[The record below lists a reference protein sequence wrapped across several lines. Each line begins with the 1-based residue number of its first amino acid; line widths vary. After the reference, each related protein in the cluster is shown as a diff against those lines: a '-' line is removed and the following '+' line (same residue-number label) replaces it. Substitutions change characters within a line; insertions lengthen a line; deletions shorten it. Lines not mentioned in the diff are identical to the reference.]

1 MNQTMNGDAL
11 PRSTKAIK
19 SSIEDQSEEQA
30 DIQVSD
36 LDSDLELDEL
46 IPAYLKIKGKL
57 YEIDPMLVETAARKQ
72 SKGTKSKKA
81 VTGQATQGPATR
93 KLLSQLQQITS
104 DALFDEYEAEALWPA
119 KRNQIAQDRANKRQE
134 QGDQPTASSQIQDV
148 VAPAPP
154 VVLMPDL
161 STTNPDSADSE
172 DEADLLG
179 GMFTA
184 VSEDVQ
190 PRQPDADNSLSD
202 TAILRD
208 FGKSSGLTPRRL
220 LEEAVRSRSV
230 EPQCVLCTQA
240 YARQGPKCTLDVQD
254 DLTYHLLLSTFLVD
268 ILVQSPG
275 L

>member
-1 MNQTMNGDAL
+1 VNGDA
-11 PRSTKAIK
+11 PPQSAKAVK
-19 SSIEDQSEEQA
+19 SSVEDQSEEQA

-57 YEIDPMLVETAARKQ
+57 YEIDPTLVETAARKQ

-81 VTGQATQGPATR
+81 VTGPATQGPATR

-134 QGDQPTASSQIQDV
+134 QGDQSAALHQIQDV
-148 VAPAPP
+148 AAPAPP
-154 VVLMPDL
+154 IVSMPEISATD
-161 STTNPDSADSE
+161 PDSADSE

-184 VSEDVQ
+184 VSDDVQ
-190 PRQPDADNSLSD
+190 PRQPDADNSVPD

-208 FGKSSGLTPRRL
+208 FGKSSGLIPRRL

-240 YARQGPKCTLDVQD
+240 HARQRPKCALDVQD
-254 DLTYHLLLSTFLVD
+254 DLTYYVLLSTFVVD